1 MESAPFG
8 RTRAGRV
15 ELLDDLIV
23 LVRRES
29 TVHKIE
35 SECHDLPTFSG
46 EWIWLPQ
53 IAPPMV
59 STWWL
64 KSNGAGLLCHRN
76 SGKATRRE

>member
-35 SECHDLPTFSG
+35 SECHDLPTFPG
-46 EWIWLPQ
+46 EW
-53 IAPPMV
+53 
-59 STWWL
+59 S
-64 KSNGAGLLCHRN
+64 
-76 SGKATRRE
+76 